1 MGGYNQ
7 VILTGMKTAV
17 SIPDPIFE
25 AADRLASRRKI
36 SRSELYAEAL
46 SRILDA
52 DDADDISARL
62 DAVYSDIDSSLD
74 PSLASAQ
81 ADSVREVW

>member
-1 MGGYNQ
+1 
-7 VILTGMKTAV
+7 MKTAV

-52 DDADDISARL
+52 EDADDITARL
-62 DAVYSDIDSSLD
+62 DAVYGDIDSSLD
-74 PSLASAQ
+74 SDLASAQ
-81 ADSVREVW
+81 ADAVREDW

>member
-1 MGGYNQ
+1 
-7 VILTGMKTAV
+7 MKTAV

-52 DDADDISARL
+52 EDADDITARL
-62 DAVYSDIDSSLD
+62 DEVYGEIDSSLD
-74 PSLASAQ
+74 SDLASAQ
-81 ADSVREVW
+81 ADAVREVW

>member
-1 MGGYNQ
+1 
-7 VILTGMKTAV
+7 MKTAV

-36 SRSELYAEAL
+36 SRSELYAQAL

-52 DDADDISARL
+52 EDADDITARL
-62 DAVYSDIDSSLD
+62 DAVYGDIDSSLD
-74 PSLASAQ
+74 SDLAIAQ
-81 ADSVREVW
+81 ADAVREDW

>member
-1 MGGYNQ
+1 M
-7 VILTGMKTAV
+7 GMKTAV

-52 DDADDISARL
+52 EDADDITARL
-62 DAVYSDIDSSLD
+62 NEVYADIDSSLD
-74 PSLASAQ
+74 SSLATAQ
-81 ADSVREVW
+81 ADTVREVW

>member
-1 MGGYNQ
+1 
-7 VILTGMKTAV
+7 MKTAV

-52 DDADDISARL
+52 EDADDITARL
-62 DAVYSDIDSSLD
+62 DAVYGDIDSSLD
-74 PSLASAQ
+74 SDLAIAQ
-81 ADSVREVW
+81 ADAVREDW